1 MKFERVTMRGRHVW
15 LEPAAIGHL
24 DDLWTV
30 AQHKAL
36 WAYMPTPARTLGE
49 MTAFLSRAIQ
59 WGVEGT
65 GQYFVQHDIVTGEVI
80 GGTGYLNADHSHRR
94 VEIGGTWVTPAR
106 QRTPVNTEAKLLMLR
121 YAFESLGCIRVE
133 FKVDSLNTRSLAALL
148 RIGAQQEGTLRN
160 HMVMPDGRFRHS
172 VYFSVIQENW
182 LDVAARL
189 EALLDRPCT

>member
-1 MKFERVTMRGRHVW
+1 M
-15 LEPAAIGHL
+15 
-24 DDLWTV
+24 V
-30 AQHKAL
+30 AQHQEL
-36 WAYMPTPARTLGE
+36 WTYMPTPARTLGE
-49 MTAFLSRAIQ
+49 MTAFLNRAIQ

-65 GQYFVQHDIVTGEVI
+65 GQYFVQCDAVTGEVI
-80 GGTGYLNADHSHRR
+80 GGTGYLNAEHSHRR

-160 HMVMPDGRFRHS
+160 HMVMSDGRLRHS

-189 EALLDRPCT
+189 EALLHRPLI